1 MSTHIW
7 SSRISNALVCR
18 HSETFCNGN
27 KSISGGLKP
36 LDGVGENLVPEQ
48 LTRSDRIENTLFSL
62 LTPWFLYKLNLE
74 D

>member
-1 MSTHIW
+1 
-7 SSRISNALVCR
+7 
-18 HSETFCNGN
+18 
-27 KSISGGLKP
+27 LKP
-36 LDGVGENLVPEQ
+36 LDGVGENLVAEQ